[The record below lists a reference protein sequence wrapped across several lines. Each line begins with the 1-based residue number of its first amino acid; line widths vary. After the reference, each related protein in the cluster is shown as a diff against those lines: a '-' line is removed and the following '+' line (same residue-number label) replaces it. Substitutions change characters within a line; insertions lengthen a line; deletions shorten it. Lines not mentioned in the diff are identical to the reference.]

1 MLILIQESKTD
12 NEKNQTIFQ
21 IQKTETATGVCKK
34 NTEHLFFYYYFY
46 YLGKRGL
53 LHATIYSIFKLQ
65 KFKMNKT
72 TKTQVHSQ
80 DGIQYFSFLCPT
92 RSSRAK
98 PSPAGNRKPGLQL
111 FSSISRVVH
120 YIAQVVLFLL
130 ESSLSFPLLWFFL
143 PTELFQ
149 SPHLLL
155 KVLMLIPR
163 WGRKEKKS
171 LLYFLEYLDVK
182 GSLNCKIMKKKKPSK
197 LFLTVKSIL
206 KLTAM
211 YSMLLLAV
219 ILD

>member
-1 MLILIQESKTD
+1 M
-12 NEKNQTIFQ
+12 
-21 IQKTETATGVCKK
+21 
-34 NTEHLFFYYYFY
+34 
-46 YLGKRGL
+46 
-53 LHATIYSIFKLQ
+53 
-65 KFKMNKT
+65 
-72 TKTQVHSQ
+72 HSQ

-163 WGRKEKKS
+163 WGRKEKKFT
-171 LLYFLEYLDVK
+171 LFLGIPRCERFFELYNNE
-182 GSLNCKIMKKKKPSK
+182 KKKPSK

>member
-1 MLILIQESKTD
+1 M
-12 NEKNQTIFQ
+12 
-21 IQKTETATGVCKK
+21 
-34 NTEHLFFYYYFY
+34 
-46 YLGKRGL
+46 GKRGL

-65 KFKMNKT
+65 KFRTNKT

-80 DGIQYFSFLCPT
+80 DGLQYFSFLCPT

-163 WGRKEKKS
+163 WGKKEKK
-171 LLYFLEYLDVK
+171 FT
-182 GSLNCKIMKKKKPSK
+182 
-197 LFLTVKSIL
+197 LFLGIPRCERFFEMYNIEKKTL
-206 KLTAM
+206 KTFSDSEVHIETHCNVFNVTASSNSGLNNM
-211 YSMLLLAV
+211 KDFLQYFPN
-219 ILD
+219 